1 MRRAFLPGLLLSVTP
16 AFLLKMPEN
25 EIINSLESP
34 WIKAA
39 GDETFV
45 SMVLENSQQ
54 GPVLANFWSKKAG
67 PCMRQY
73 PVLDKVIHQLEGKAL
88 LVNINVQSERR
99 VIAELGITSVPTLKL
114 FNHGEVVETAHGYQ
128 SEQDL
133 LTMLAPHIMRDSDKA
148 LAQAVKLFEAGQRQR
163 AYELLTETILIDPQ
177 SVRLPITYAKLL
189 MFDERFIEAENLL
202 EAMPKE
208 QLNRQSAQLKAQCEF
223 LAIAA
228 DISQPENLLDEAGAA
243 KPNHDNYLHLQ
254 RSLCA
259 LASINQDYDTAFDT
273 VDAIINQD
281 MQFDEQFARRAALN
295 LMTLLK
301 AQNQADTEQGLKRI
315 RQALSAYAH

>member
-1 MRRAFLPGLLLSVTP
+1 
-16 AFLLKMPEN
+16 MPED
-25 EIINSLESP
+25 EIIKSLESP

-45 SMVLENSQQ
+45 SMVLENSQL

-99 VIAELGITSVPTLKL
+99 VVAELGITSVPTLKL
-114 FNHGEVVETAHGYQ
+114 FHHGEVVETAHGYQ

-133 LTMLAPHIMRDSDKA
+133 LTMLAPHIMRESDKA

-177 SVRLPITYAKLL
+177 SVRLLITYAKLL
-189 MFDERFIEAENLL
+189 MFDERFIEAGNLL

-228 DISQPENLLDEAGAA
+228 DISQPENLLEEAGAA

-259 LASINQDYDTAFDT
+259 LASVNQDYDTAFDA

-301 AQNQADTEQGLKRI
+301 AQNQADTEQGLKRA

>member
-1 MRRAFLPGLLLSVTP
+1 LRLYVPGIIVPGLLLSVTR
-16 AFLLKMPEN
+16 AFLLKMPED

-45 SMVLENSQQ
+45 PMVLENSQQ
-54 GPVLANFWSKKAG
+54 GPVLVNFWSKKAG

-73 PVLDKVIHQLEGKAL
+73 PVLDKVIHQLVGKAL
-88 LVNINVQSERR
+88 LVNIDVQSERR
-99 VIAELGITSVPTLKL
+99 VVAELGITSVPTLKL
-114 FNHGEVVETAHGYQ
+114 FHYGEVVETAHGYQ

-133 LTMLAPHIMRDSDKA
+133 LAMFAPHIMRDSDMA

-189 MFDERFIEAENLL
+189 MFDERFIETGNLL

-208 QLNRQSAQLKAQCEF
+208 QFNRQSTQLKAQCEF

-228 DISQPENLLDEAGAA
+228 EISEPENLLASVEAA
-243 KPNHDNYLHLQ
+243 KPNYKNYLHLQ

-259 LASINQDYDTAFDT
+259 LASVNQDYDTAFNA
-273 VDAIINQD
+273 VDAIINEE
-281 MQFDEQFARRAALN
+281 MQIDEQFARRAALK
-295 LMTLLK
+295 LMVLLK
-301 AQNQADTEQGLKRI
+301 TQN
-315 RQALSAYAH
+315 

>member
-1 MRRAFLPGLLLSVTP
+1 
-16 AFLLKMPEN
+16 MPED

-73 PVLDKVIHQLEGKAL
+73 PVLDKVIHQLEGKVL

-99 VIAELGITSVPTLKL
+99 VVAELGITSVPTLKL
-114 FNHGEVVETAHGYQ
+114 FHHGEVVETAHGYQ

-133 LTMLAPHIMRDSDKA
+133 LTMLAPHIMRDSDEA

-189 MFDERFIEAENLL
+189 MFDERFIEAGNLL

-243 KPNHDNYLHLQ
+243 KSDHDNYLHLQ

-259 LASINQDYDTAFDT
+259 LASVNQDYDTAFDA

-295 LMTLLK
+295 LMALLK
-301 AQNQADTEQGLKRI
+301 AQNQADTEQGLKRA